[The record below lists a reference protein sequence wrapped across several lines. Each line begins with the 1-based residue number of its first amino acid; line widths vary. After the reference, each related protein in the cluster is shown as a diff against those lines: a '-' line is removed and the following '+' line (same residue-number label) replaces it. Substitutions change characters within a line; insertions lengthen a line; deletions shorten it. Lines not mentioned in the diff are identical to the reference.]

1 MNEIDKKRARDL
13 TETQWEFIKK
23 LKDSFE
29 WEGNFL
35 QKICLLLFIV
45 NLIIAPII
53 YNVKNI
59 LGDHYSYTNYFFKYN
74 NYGFTYE
81 EMYLWVF
88 TGLILSFSIYL
99 FRGNEQ

>member
-1 MNEIDKKRARDL
+1 
-13 TETQWEFIKK
+13 
-23 LKDSFE
+23 
-29 WEGNFL
+29 
-35 QKICLLLFIV
+35 
-45 NLIIAPII
+45 
-53 YNVKNI
+53 
-59 LGDHYSYTNYFFKYN
+59 FKYN